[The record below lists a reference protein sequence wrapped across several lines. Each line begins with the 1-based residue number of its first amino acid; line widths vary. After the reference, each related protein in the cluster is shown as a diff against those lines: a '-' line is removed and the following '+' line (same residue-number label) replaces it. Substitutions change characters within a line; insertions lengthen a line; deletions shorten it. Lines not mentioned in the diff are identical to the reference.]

1 MQRQFRKMI
10 KKLFKR
16 KEKEKR
22 QVKKKLSP
30 ESIEAMP
37 EDIQKERGRQQGEI
51 IALEEEIEELKKQIK
66 SPRERQEVAKYLQQ
80 KAEEIEAKEQTGSL
94 FLRGLFDVLS
104 GRVKVKG
111 IEKKIGLYS
120 HNLGK
125 YFGDFYDFSFNSDGT
140 FSVWALRDDNLVELK
155 RTPTLNKMFWN
166 FDGLPESV
174 RKGFFEMAFDNN
186 GTHVDNP
193 YKEEISQIIVD
204 ANGKYHW
211 SQIDQRPLMAQLVD
225 NKRIVDQLYKYIEM
239 LERALSKVGHEV
251 NISKLM
257 ARLNDER
264 RKISETLLV
273 KYAKEGN
280 EMVRHWK
287 EIEGEVVDKSHQ
299 LSIKNKEVDVINGV
313 LEKMMAKIEKI
324 QGDSNIDKAKKE
336 ILGDVDFL
344 VGLLKG
350 EKVSFAGAKEEIEEP
365 LRKEYEAYVQG
376 GSE

>member
-1 MQRQFRKMI
+1 MI